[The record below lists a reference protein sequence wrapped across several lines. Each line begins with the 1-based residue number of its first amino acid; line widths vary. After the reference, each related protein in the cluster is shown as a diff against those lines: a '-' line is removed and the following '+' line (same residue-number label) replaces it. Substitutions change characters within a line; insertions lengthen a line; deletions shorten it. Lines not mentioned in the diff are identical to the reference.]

1 MNCNKITLTHAESIT
16 PLITTAEQDTEPK
29 ISSYIKFHV
38 ATKKKLSDGIKVA
51 INTTPSSIYHNL
63 DSKVNGYI
71 NVHTQKKNW
80 FWMVGKKQAIL
91 PEAHIIPEPIFS
103 DFQWIQ
109 IIFEA

>member
-63 DSKVNGYI
+63 DSKVNAYI
-71 NVHTQKKNW
+71 NVHPQKKN
-80 FWMVGKKQAIL
+80 
-91 PEAHIIPEPIFS
+91 
-103 DFQWIQ
+103 
-109 IIFEA
+109 